1 MKIVGVRI
9 ALAIPVN
16 VQLIIN
22 VTVMKI

>member
-22 VTVMKI
+22 VTVMRI